1 MQTSA
6 IAEIRGFGRKELS
19 KEQSIVFQSLLLQ
32 VTVTTFEPFNTEKRA
47 DSHHWR

>member
-6 IAEIRGFGRKELS
+6 IAEMKGFGRKEIS

-32 VTVTTFEPFNTEKRA
+32 VTATTYEPFNTEKRA
-47 DSHHWR
+47 ESHHWR